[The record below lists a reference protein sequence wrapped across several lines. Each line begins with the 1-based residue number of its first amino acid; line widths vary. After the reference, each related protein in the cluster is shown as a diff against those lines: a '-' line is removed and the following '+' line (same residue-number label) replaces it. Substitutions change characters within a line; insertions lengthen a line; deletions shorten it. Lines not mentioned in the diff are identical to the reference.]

1 MTKTTFKI
9 TATAP
14 TRVDLAGGTL
24 DLWPIHNLLDRK
36 ATVNVAVSLEAT
48 VTVVPSNDRLFH
60 FISEDQNIKDSGDL
74 AAVTRS
80 SKLYLFGL
88 LLSAFWNK
96 DLPPIN
102 VTTKAK
108 SPAGAGL
115 GGSSCLAVAFC
126 RAIAEARKQ
135 FDRAYVIPTEEIIVR
150 TAQDV
155 ESRVI
160 HAPTGVQDYWGG
172 MRGGINI
179 LEYPFGHTTVTT
191 LPGKFWTGEDYT
203 LMCCY
208 SGKSRASA
216 INNWEIFKR
225 LFDGD
230 KPLLDKI
237 AAIGN
242 EAADCAEAVLKGNWK
257 DAMEASLREWK
268 LRTALWPA
276 IETPETKKID
286 LAAKEA
292 GAMFTRVGGAGGG
305 GVMGVICPRERV
317 STVSK
322 AMTAVGGQVMD
333 VVVGGPGLTVTYG

>member
-1 MTKTTFKI
+1 MQKI

-48 VTVVPSNDRLFH
+48 VEITKSQDLNFH
-60 FISEDQNIKDSGDL
+60 FISEDQNSSDSGSFE
-74 AAVTRS
+74 AITNS
-80 SKLYLFGL
+80 TKLRLFSL
-88 LLSAFWNK
+88 LLRAFWEK
-96 DLPPIN
+96 HLPPI
-102 VTTKAK
+102 TIKTRAK

-126 RAIAEARKQ
+126 KALATCRHY
-135 FDRAYVIPTEEIIVR
+135 FDENYIIPNEEMIVR

-179 LEYPFGHTTVTT
+179 LEYPFGQTRITT
-191 LPGKFWTGEDYT
+191 LPGAAWENSDFK
-203 LMCCY
+203 LLCCY

-225 LFDGD
+225 IFDGD
-230 KPLLDKI
+230 QSLLNKI
-237 AAIGN
+237 ADIGN
-242 EAADCAEAVLKGNWK
+242 EAADCATAILEKDWK
-257 DAMEASLREWK
+257 SAFKASAREWE

-276 IETPETKKID
+276 IETTETRRID
-286 LAAKEA
+286 IAAREA
-292 GAMFTRVGGAGGG
+292 GAMFTRVCGAGGG
-305 GVMGVICPRERV
+305 GVMGIICPLDKV
-317 STVSK
+317 SNISAATTG
-322 AMTAVGGQVMD
+322 AGGQVMD
-333 VVVGGPGLTVTYG
+333 VTVGGPGVSVHVIT

>member
-1 MTKTTFKI
+1 MLKI

-14 TRVDLAGGTL
+14 TRVDLAGGTI
-24 DLWPIHNLLDRK
+24 DLWPIHNLLERK

-48 VTVVPSNDRLFH
+48 VVVTQSPDNKFH
-60 FISEDQNIKDSGDL
+60 FQSEDQNLHDDGEFAMII
-74 AAVTRS
+74 RS
-80 SKLYLFGL
+80 QKLFLFGL
-88 LLSAFWNK
+88 LLSAFWTPA
-96 DLPPIN
+96 LPPIS
-102 VTTKAK
+102 VKTRAK

-126 RAIAEARKQ
+126 RAVAEARHY
-135 FDRAYVIPTEEIIVR
+135 FDKSYSVPSEEVIVR

-179 LEYPFGHTTVTT
+179 LEYPFGKTIVTT
-191 LPGKFWTGEDYT
+191 FPGSLWDGQDFK
-203 LMCCY
+203 LLCCY

-225 LFDGD
+225 IFDGD
-230 KPLLDKI
+230 KALLEKI

-242 EAADCAEAVLKGNWK
+242 EAADCADAVLKNDWRT
-257 DAMEASLREWK
+257 AMAASQREWK

-276 IETPETKKID
+276 IETVETKKID
-286 LAAKEA
+286 MAARNA
-292 GAMFTRVGGAGGG
+292 GATFTRVCGAGGG
-305 GVMGVICPRERV
+305 GVMGIICPLDKV
-317 STVSK
+317 KQISQ
-322 AMTAVGGQVMD
+322 AMTEAGGQVMD
-333 VVVGGPGLTVTYG
+333 VVVGGPGLTVTVAS

>member
-1 MTKTTFKI
+1 MLKI
-9 TATAP
+9 TAKAP

-48 VTVVPSNDRLFH
+48 VEVTKSPDLNFH
-60 FISEDQNIKDSGDL
+60 FISEDQNSQESGSFD
-74 AAVTRS
+74 AIIRS
-80 SKLYLFGL
+80 PKLRLFSL
-88 LLSAFWNK
+88 LLSAYWHK
-96 DLPPIN
+96 DLPPISIK
-102 VTTKAK
+102 TRAK

-126 RAIAEARKQ
+126 KALSSARRH
-135 FDRAYVIPTEEIIVR
+135 FDKSYRLPNEETIVR

-179 LEYPFGHTTVTT
+179 LEYPFGQTLVTT
-191 LPGKFWTGEDYT
+191 LPGQLWDHADFK
-203 LMCCY
+203 LVCCY

-225 LFDGD
+225 IFDGD
-230 KPLLDKI
+230 QDLLAKI
-237 AAIGN
+237 ATIGH
-242 EAADCAEAVLKGNWK
+242 EAADCAEAILKK
-257 DAMEASLREWK
+257 DWTSALRASHREWH

-276 IETPETKKID
+276 IETPETKRID
-286 LAAKEA
+286 VAARAA
-292 GAMFTRVGGAGGG
+292 GALFTRVCGAGGG
-305 GVMGVICPRERV
+305 GVMSIICP
-317 STVSK
+317 SSDVSK
-322 AMTAVGGQVMD
+322 IAAAMSEAGGTVMD
-333 VVVGGPGLTVTYG
+333 VTVGGPGVSVEELS

>member
-1 MTKTTFKI
+1 MLKI

-48 VTVVPSNDRLFH
+48 VEITNSTDNFFH
-60 FISEDQNIKDSGDL
+60 FYSEDQNSKDSGSFD
-74 AAVTRS
+74 AIIRS
-80 SKLYLFGL
+80 SKLSLFGL
-88 LLSAFWNK
+88 LLSAFWNN
-96 DLPPIN
+96 DLPPISIK
-102 VTTKAK
+102 TRAK

-126 RAIAEARKQ
+126 KALAAARHQLDRTYAI
-135 FDRAYVIPTEEIIVR
+135 PHEEIIVR

-179 LEYPFGHTTVTT
+179 LEYPFGQTIVTT
-191 LPGKFWTGEDYT
+191 LPGKVWENADFK
-203 LMCCY
+203 LLCCY

-225 LFDGD
+225 IFDGD
-230 KPLLDKI
+230 KTLLEKI
-237 AAIGN
+237 SAIGH
-242 EAADCAEAVLKGNWK
+242 EAADCAQAVRERDWRQ
-257 DAMEASLREWK
+257 AIAASQREWK

-276 IETPETKKID
+276 IETVETKKID
-286 LAAKEA
+286 EAAKQA
-292 GAMFTRVGGAGGG
+292 GAFFTRVCGAGGG
-305 GVMGVICPRERV
+305 GVMGIICPTEKV
-317 STVSK
+317 AQISSSMEK
-322 AMTAVGGQVMD
+322 AGGTVMD
-333 VVVGGPGLTVTYG
+333 VVVGGPGVTVS

>member
-1 MTKTTFKI
+1 MFKI

-36 ATVNVAVSLEAT
+36 ATVNVAVSLLAVVE
-48 VTVVPSNDRLFH
+48 VVPSKDGLFH
-60 FISEDQNIKDSGDL
+60 FISEDQNITDSGNL
-74 AAVTRS
+74 TAITQS

-88 LLSAFWNK
+88 LLSAFWTK
-96 DLPPIN
+96 ELPPITI
-102 VTTKAK
+102 TTRAK

-126 RAIAEARKQ
+126 RAVAEARRQ
-135 FDRAYVIPTEEIIVR
+135 FDKNYVVPSEDLIVR

-172 MRGGINI
+172 IRGGINI
-179 LEYPFGHTTVTT
+179 LEYPFGRTNITT
-191 LPGKFWTGEDYT
+191 LPGKILENQEFKF
-203 LMCCY
+203 LCCY

-225 LFDGD
+225 IFDGD
-230 KPLLDKI
+230 KVLLAKI

-242 EAADCAEAVLKGNWK
+242 EAADCAEAVLQQNWK
-257 DAMEASLREWK
+257 EAIAASRREWQ
-268 LRTALWPA
+268 LRLALWPA
-276 IETPETKKID
+276 VETVETKKID
-286 LAAKEA
+286 VAAREA
-292 GAMFTRVGGAGGG
+292 GAMFTRVCGAGGG
-305 GVMGVICPRERV
+305 GVMGIICPADKV
-317 STVSK
+317 QKIITG
-322 AMTAVGGQVMD
+322 MTGAGGQFMD
-333 VVVGGPGLTVTYG
+333 VVVGGPGLTVTIN

>member
-1 MTKTTFKI
+1 MSQSTFKI

-14 TRVDLAGGTL
+14 TRVDLAGGTI

-36 ATVNVAVSLEAT
+36 ATVNVAVSLEAA
-48 VTVVPSNDRLFH
+48 VTVVPSVDGKFH
-60 FISEDQNIKDSGDL
+60 FISEDQNVADSGDL
-74 AAVTRS
+74 TSMTRS

-88 LLSAFWNK
+88 LLGAFWTK
-96 DLPPIN
+96 DLPPIK
-102 VTTKAK
+102 VTTNAK

-135 FDRAYVIPTEEIIVR
+135 FDKTYAVPSEEIIVR

-179 LEYPFGHTTVTT
+179 LEYPFGHTVITT
-191 LPGKFWTGEDYT
+191 LPGKVWTGEDFT
-203 LMCCY
+203 LICCY

-230 KPLLDKI
+230 KQLLGKI

-242 EAADCAEAVLKGNWK
+242 EAADCAEAVLKGQWRE
-257 DAMEASLREWK
+257 AMDASLREWR
-268 LRTALWPA
+268 LRIDLWPA

-286 LAAKEA
+286 SAAKEA

-305 GVMGVICPRERV
+305 GVMGVISPKDRV
-317 STVSK
+317 SAVSK
-322 AMTAVGGQVMD
+322 AMTAAGGQVMD